1 MSSKLSKKQLLS
13 KLAIERRKQRRRL
26 ERRSLGSDS
35 GETTIV
41 TNEMLDEMMLQSYLS
56 RIVSML
62 PSCKRKRPAPT
73 PMKSSRT
80 SLWRL
85 FPLTSRP
92 KACPWFKDRSDNL
105 SDELR
110 NFASYVK
117 VLRHASLIPKEFKL
131 VFLAG

>member
-26 ERRSLGSDS
+26 ERRGLDNDAGVA
-35 GETTIV
+35 TI
-41 TNEMLDEMMLQSYLS
+41 TNEMLDEMTLQSYLS

-73 PMKSSRT
+73 PMKSTRT
-80 SLWRL
+80 TLWRL
-85 FPLTSRP
+85 FPLKSGP

-117 VLRHASLIPKEFKL
+117 VRQISLSYSRFIL
-131 VFLAG
+131 MLLA